1 MWKKFQNLSL
11 CLAAVVLFAETPGC
25 SNMPETGETTMQE
38 MEQTEANH
46 KRLVAAVPPPVLKTS
61 QERKNLVKRL
71 ERFNSEDKQSFI
83 YLVDYGKIMAYY
95 PVLGKVSS
103 VNSMLT
109 TTEQMVVRRVS
120 SGNYVAEILP
130 SPDLDGSYGSN
141 GDAIFFF
148 TDTDAYVEW
157 NGTYMLSD
165 QPLKL
170 SQPPELQIIVD
181 EKP

>member
-1 MWKKFQNLSL
+1 MKKLIA
-11 CLAAVVLFAETPGC
+11 CLGVLGLFLVLTGC
-25 SNMPETGETTMQE
+25 GNMPETGESTMTE
-38 MEQTEANH
+38 MEQTEKNH
-46 KRLVAAVPPPVLKTS
+46 QRLVAAVPPPVLKTS

-109 TTEQMVVRRVS
+109 TTEQLVVRRIA
-120 SGNYVAEILP
+120 SGNYEAVTLP